1 MTRRPPAVI
10 LAGGKSSRM
19 GGGDKVLLGLNG
31 TPLLAHV
38 IARLRPQAGSLAI
51 SANGDPTRFAGFGLP
66 ILADSLPDYPGPL
79 AGILAGMDWAADL
92 GADRVMVAAG
102 DTPFLPPD
110 LAERLHKAAGAAG
123 LALAA
128 TRESDGTLRLHPT
141 LGLWP
146 VRLRAPLRQA
156 LLAGERRIRVF
167 TATHGAGTALFE
179 AGGRAFFNINTPEDL
194 ARAEIIGAQ
203 T

>member
-1 MTRRPPAVI
+1 MTTRPPAVI

-38 IARLRPQAGSLAI
+38 IARLRPQAGPLAI
-51 SANGDPTRFAGFGLP
+51 SANGDPARLAGFGLP
-66 ILADSLPDYPGPL
+66 VLADSLPDYPGPL
-79 AGILAGMDWAADL
+79 AGILAGMDWAAEH
-92 GADRVMVAAG
+92 GADHVMVAAG

-110 LAERLHKAAGAAG
+110 LAERLHNAAGAAG

-128 TRESDGTLRLHPT
+128 TRESDGVLRLHPT
-141 LGLWP
+141 FGLWP
-146 VRLRAPLRQA
+146 VRLRAPLRLA
-156 LLAGERRIRVF
+156 LLAGERRIRAF
-167 TATHGAGTALFE
+167 TTKHGAGTALFE
-179 AGGRAFFNINTPEDL
+179 ADARAFFNINTPEDL